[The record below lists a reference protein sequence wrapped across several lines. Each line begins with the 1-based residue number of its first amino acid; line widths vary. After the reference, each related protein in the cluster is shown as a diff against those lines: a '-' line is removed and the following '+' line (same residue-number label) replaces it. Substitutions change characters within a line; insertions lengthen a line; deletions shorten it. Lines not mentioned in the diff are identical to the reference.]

1 MKSIHTLVPDIMEL
15 LKDKGGW
22 FNDRI
27 RSDFAESVGGKVQSS
42 FAPHVHR
49 GLRISGLGDKCPKAL
64 WHSIHTPELAEP
76 LPAWAEFKYAYGHII
91 EALAIS
97 LAKAAGHEVTG
108 EQDELVVDGITG
120 HRDCVIDGC
129 VVDVKSAASRSFIK
143 FKDKT
148 LHENDSFGYLYQ
160 LDGYVLGSSS
170 DPLVHVKD
178 KGYFLAIDKQ
188 LGHCCLYEH
197 NLREQA
203 IRNRIADCKAIIG
216 RNIPPGCTCKTGAI
230 GASGNIGLIGP
241 ASTYSPF
248 KYCCFPEL
256 RTFLYAYGPVYLTKV
271 IRKPDVMEVDS
282 KGKYVYN

>member
-1 MKSIHTLVPDIMEL
+1 MKSIHTLIVDIQEI
-15 LKDKGGW
+15 LKDKGDW
-22 FNDRI
+22 FNDSI
-27 RSDFAESVGGKVQSS
+27 RASFESSAGAKVQAS
-42 FAPHVHR
+42 FTQSERR

-188 LGHCCLYEH
+188 LGHMCLYEH
-197 NLREQA
+197 QLRLDK
-203 IRNRIADCKAIIG
+203 IRSRIKNAKDVCALG
-216 RNIPPGCTCKTGAI
+216 SPPNCTCRSVPYGS
-230 GASGNIGLIGP
+230 SGNFALDVP
-241 ASTYSPF
+241 ASYNPYKF
-248 KYCCFPEL
+248 CCNPNI
-256 RTFLYAYGPVYLTKV
+256 RTFLYAYGPAYLTKV
-271 IRKPDVMEVDS
+271 NRVPDVMEVDKS
-282 KGKYVYN
+282 GRYVYN

>member
-1 MKSIHTLVPDIMEL
+1 MKTQKSIHTLIVDIQEI
-15 LKDKGGW
+15 LKDKGDW

-42 FAPHVHR
+42 FTTHVHR

-108 EQDELVVDGITG
+108 EQNELVVDGIKG

-188 LGHCCLYEH
+188 LGHMCVYEH
-197 NLREQA
+197 VIREQR
-203 IRNRIADCKAIIG
+203 IRDRITEYKRIVG
-216 RNIPPGCTCKTGAI
+216 LSSPPQCACSTVFDGK
-230 GASGNIGLIGP
+230 SGNVKLDVK
-241 ASTYSPF
+241 ASYNQY
-248 KYCCFPEL
+248 KYCCFPQL
-256 RTFLYAYGPVYLTKV
+256 RTFIYASGPVYLTKV
-271 IRKPDVMEVDS
+271 SRVPEVMEITKD
-282 KGKYVYN
+282 GK

>member
-22 FNDRI
+22 FDDHI
-27 RSDFAESVGGKVQSS
+27 KSEFARSAGDKVQGS
-42 FAPHVHR
+42 FSPYEKR

-188 LGHCCLYEH
+188 LGHMCLYEH
-197 NLREQA
+197 NCRPGLLRS
-203 IRNRIADCKAIIG
+203 RITNYRSIIDNS
-216 RNIPPGCTCKTGAI
+216 RPPECQCKTQAVGS
-230 GASGNIGLIGP
+230 SGNIGLDTK
-241 ASTYSPF
+241 ASYSPF
-248 KYCCFPEL
+248 KYSCFPEL
-256 RTFLYAYGPVYLTKV
+256 RTFLYASGPVYLTKV
-271 IRKPDVMEVDS
+271 NRVPDVMEVDS